1 MHCGQPMESA
11 NLVQWATDDGRVIGA
26 VVLCAECAADACEY
40 LTVVRE
46 VEVGLPAHVRA
57 LSSKALHEYVV
68 RRAP

>member
-1 MHCGQPMESA
+1 MHCGGEMSSA
-11 NLVQWATDDGRVIGA
+11 NLMQWGSDDGRVLGA

-46 VEVGLPAHVRA
+46 VEAGLPAHVRA
-57 LSSKALHEYVV
+57 LSAKALHAYVV